1 LLKSPPIVRH
11 SSAGS
16 SNHDLTGEFD
26 LIVNNTPIELDN
38 DGFMLDPELWN
49 DEVAR
54 AIANDEGID
63 EMTEDHWKIVNF
75 IRDYW
80 KEHDLAPAVRL
91 ICKKLDVGVRQIY
104 KLYTSGPA
112 RGACRVAGLPK
123 PDGCV

>member
-1 LLKSPPIVRH
+1 MKVGD
-11 SSAGS
+11 A
-16 SNHDLTGEFD
+16 N
-26 LIVNNTPIELDN
+26 IELDK
-38 DGFMLDPELWN
+38 DGFMTEPGLWS
-49 DEVAR
+49 ETVAR
-54 AIANDEGID
+54 AIAGTEGIE
-63 EMTEDHWKIVNF
+63 EMSEDHWKVVNY

-91 ICKKLDVGVRQIY
+91 ICKDVGLGVRQIY